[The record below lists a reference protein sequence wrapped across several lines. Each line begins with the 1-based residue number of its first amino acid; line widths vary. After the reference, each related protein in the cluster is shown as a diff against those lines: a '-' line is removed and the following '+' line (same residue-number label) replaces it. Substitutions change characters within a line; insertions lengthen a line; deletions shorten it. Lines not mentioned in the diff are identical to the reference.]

1 MLKDLRQL
9 RLLDT
14 SMQLPLDQGH
24 YATSLN
30 KYVDTLAVAHIC
42 EEHMFSLCLSIVQ
55 LRSYTLAA
63 GPKVLENDDGMGI
76 ATIGVLYLG
85 CVIN

>member
-1 MLKDLRQL
+1 
-9 RLLDT
+9 
-14 SMQLPLDQGH
+14 
-24 YATSLN
+24 
-30 KYVDTLAVAHIC
+30 
-42 EEHMFSLCLSIVQ
+42 MFSLCLSIVQ